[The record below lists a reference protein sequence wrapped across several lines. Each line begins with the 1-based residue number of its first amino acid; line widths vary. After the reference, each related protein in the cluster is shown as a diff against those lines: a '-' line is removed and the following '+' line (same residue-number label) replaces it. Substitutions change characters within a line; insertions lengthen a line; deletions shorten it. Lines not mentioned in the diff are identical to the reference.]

1 MRKYEEWIM
10 QGNIDELKENYNGN
24 KSYGFIYANE
34 TKYFSI
40 NQL

>member
-1 MRKYEEWIM
+1 M